1 MATARKKGRG
11 YEIRVSCGIDI
22 NGKKLGKSKTWIPDE
37 GMTQKQIEKELARQ
51 KVLFEEEVKNGI
63 CPDNKIRFVDFSKRW
78 MDEYAKVNLTIK
90 TYARYEIYLKRINQ
104 GIGHLRLKDITPLQ
118 LNAFY
123 RSLEADGVNQRK
135 RYDENGELINNGKL
149 APKTILDH
157 HRVISKILST
167 AVKWGLLEKNVAI
180 RADPPKVPHREIS
193 YLNEQEVRQMLTLLE
208 KEPIQYQT
216 MITLLVYTGI
226 RRGELCG
233 LEWKDIDFEN
243 QVMHVV
249 RSAQYIGNKTMITK
263 EPKTKSGIRH
273 FSLSIHAC
281 ILLKKYKRWQL
292 EQKLNAGDRWE
303 ESDRLFTSWNGKPI
317 HPDTVTDWFSKFI
330 KRSGLPYVTLHSL
343 RHTNAT
349 LMIAEGTDVC
359 TVSRRLGHANTATTL
374 NIYAHALKSKDRE
387 AANMLDNVLEY
398 HAKISLI

>member
-104 GIGHLRLKDITPLQ
+104 GIGHLKLKDITPLQ

-135 RYDENGELINNGKL
+135 RYDENGNLINNGKL

-167 AVKWGLLEKNVAI
+167 AVKWGLLEKNVAM

-193 YLNEQEVRQMLTLLE
+193 YLNDQEVRQMLTLLE

-292 EQKLNAGDRWE
+292 EQKFNAGDRWE

-387 AANMLDNVLEY
+387 AANTLDNVLEY
-398 HAKISLI
+398 HAKIS